1 MLIGTLNHV
10 KVKRLK
16 KLLRKPL
23 YCAMG
28 VLESLWQL
36 CMECCDEGNI
46 GKFSNEEIA
55 DHIEWEGD
63 ADLLISA
70 LTESG
75 WLDTCSDERLIVHD
89 WFAHCPEFI
98 RKRIE
103 KRKAREVKKSRK
115 KEDQLEIRT
124 YDEKPGDMSQN
135 SETCPEKPG
144 HVSSISHR
152 IVSNHISSVVC
163 SEDSE
168 SPSKPAKQETLSLG
182 IESHVWPHFVVSGE
196 VTNADRAKWTITESQ
211 IAEWQKA
218 FPAINVA
225 SECRRAHVWVKANWR
240 KRKTYTGY
248 PAFFVTWLSKEQN
261 KASGQQQPQ
270 HQPYLPMP
278 PTDTNAPIF
287 VPKDRADRMKA
298 AQQ

>member
-16 KLLRKPL
+16 KLLGKPL

-46 GKFSNEEIA
+46 GKFTNEEIA

-63 ADLLISA
+63 PNLLISA

-103 KRKAREVKKSRK
+103 KRKAREVKKSLK
-115 KEDQLEIRT
+115 KEDQREIRT
-124 YDEKPGDMSQN
+124 CDENVGDMSQGL
-135 SETCPEKPG
+135 ETCPEKPG
-144 HVSSISHR
+144 HVSSISYP
-152 IVSNHISSVVC
+152 IVSHPIVSHRKENNC
-163 SEDSE
+163 SE
-168 SPSKPAKQETLSLG
+168 SPSKTRKQPSEFSLG
-182 IESHVWPHFVVSGE
+182 VEHHVWPTFVTTGATS
-196 VTNADRAKWTITESQ
+196 AAQAKWIVTEGD
-211 IAEWQKA
+211 IEEWGRAYPGVDIRTECYKA
-218 FPAINVA
+218 HSWI
-225 SECRRAHVWVKANWR
+225 KANWR

-248 PAFFVTWLSKEQN
+248 PAFFIWWLTKAQNSPQPRCAPEARQRPILPAFDFNESKTV
-261 KASGQQQPQ
+261 
-270 HQPYLPMP
+270 H
-278 PTDTNAPIF
+278 
-287 VPKDRADRMKA
+287 VPD
-298 AQQ
+298 

>member
-16 KLLRKPL
+16 KLLGKPL

-63 ADLLISA
+63 PNLLISA

-103 KRKAREVKKSRK
+103 KRKAREVKKSLK
-115 KEDQLEIRT
+115 KEDQREIRT
-124 YDEKPGDMSQN
+124 CDENIGDMSQD
-135 SETCPEKPG
+135 SETCPENPG
-144 HVSSISHR
+144 HVSSISYP
-152 IVSNHISSVVC
+152 IVSDPITSHRKENSC
-163 SEDSE
+163 PE
-168 SPSKPAKQETLSLG
+168 SPSKTHEQAGKKKSPKQSEIVFPEELLATRFPD
-182 IESHVWPHFVVSGE
+182 VWL
-196 VTNADRAKWTITESQ
+196 N
-211 IAEWQKA
+211 
-218 FPAINVA
+218 
-225 SECRRAHVWVKANWR
+225 WVKYKRERKESIASTTQEQAFAKAVRVGGNVVAAALEESMANGHQGW
-240 KRKTYTGY
+240 TYHLDKHIRSQNGGRDSPKKGY
-248 PAFFVTWLSKEQN
+248 LPAFDFNESKTV
-261 KASGQQQPQ
+261 
-270 HQPYLPMP
+270 H
-278 PTDTNAPIF
+278 
-287 VPKDRADRMKA
+287 VPD
-298 AQQ
+298 